1 MEAES
6 RDGGRE
12 AVDVTAVQ
20 NEMTFANNAAIGGD
34 AIAEVYS
41 VNNCFVRRE
50 RAEVANEMSGGTA
63 VQQREAF

>member
-20 NEMTFANNAAIGGD
+20 NETTFANNAAVGGD

-41 VNNCFVRRE
+41 ANDCFVRRE
-50 RAEVANEMSGGTA
+50 RAMS
-63 VQQREAF
+63 